1 MMQEECMKY
10 SFDEEFAESAART
23 RSPRHG
29 SAARAWI
36 RGLVASAVFLAT
48 ALALTIT
55 GYAYGA
61 LLGIAPE
68 YPLMLSASFF
78 VAALLVVA
86 GAPVVAALLARFGN
100 SVDRPLAGSIRDA
113 VVGAAVM
120 SLFWLWYAGAGVKPF
135 EWPHLLYLL
144 QISLSAAAA
153 GALLGATPKS
163 NSNGDAVGLAKHIK
177 IVMVSAAIFLIILM
191 LPFLHLWLAKH
202 SFQIQA
208 TRKAAEYFQL
218 PPEMVFTLADEG
230 SGVESLQAN
239 QRYKVTGT
247 AENNGRN
254 FTVNII
260 GERHGNVV
268 DVKEIYGYL
277 QVAADDLP
285 ITGVAGGLGSD
296 TQIQQAVL
304 ELACTYVNVPL
315 AVTSTG
321 GGGFASQFVTMRG
334 NGLEVTARATSA
346 SQDQAGL
353 HLSFSTW
360 RDN

>member
-1 MMQEECMKY
+1 MTY
-10 SFDEEFAESAART
+10 SFDEEFAESAAKT
-23 RSPRHG
+23 RSPRPG
-29 SAARAWI
+29 PAARAWI
-36 RGLVASAVFLAT
+36 WGLAASAVFLAT

-68 YPLMLSASFF
+68 YPLMLSTSF
-78 VAALLVVA
+78 VVVALLVVA
-86 GAPVVAALLARFGN
+86 AAPVIAVLLARFGDD
-100 SVDRPLAGSIRDA
+100 VDRPPAGSIRGA
-113 VVGAAVM
+113 VLGAAVM
-120 SLFWLWYAGAGVKPF
+120 SLIWLWYAGAGVNPL

-144 QISLSAAAA
+144 QISLSAAAG
-153 GALLGATPKS
+153 GALLEATSRS
-163 NSNGDAVGLAKHIK
+163 NSNSDVAGLAKHIK

-191 LPFLHLWLAKH
+191 LPFLHLWLAKR

-208 TRKAAEYFQL
+208 TREAAAYFQL
-218 PPEMVFTLADEG
+218 PPEMVYTLADEG

-247 AENNGRN
+247 AENNGKK

-268 DVKEIYGYL
+268 EVKEIYGYL

-285 ITGVAGGLGSD
+285 ITGVAVGLGSD

-334 NGLEVTARATSA
+334 NGLEVTARPTSA
-346 SQDQAGL
+346 SRDQAGL
-353 HLSFSTW
+353 HLSFSTG